1 MNNFDEDGKNL
12 NCNEGTEKLLD
23 NNTVPSLIFLRFTPP
38 WSKLPVWYHVSYG
51 IYMCHIK
58 RVGLKMLNGQHVI
71 LKYQNTLKSTGY
83 LHFMVFVKKKIR
95 DHFRVFSPTL
105 YYPHAAEYMYRNSLI
120 YIQEGL
126 KDYFFGLLRPFL

>member
-1 MNNFDEDGKNL
+1 
-12 NCNEGTEKLLD
+12 
-23 NNTVPSLIFLRFTPP
+23 
-38 WSKLPVWYHVSYG
+38 
-51 IYMCHIK
+51 
-58 RVGLKMLNGQHVI
+58 MLNGQHVI